1 MLNEQTIVK
10 WDKNAE
16 TDLRNGLT
24 KAQVKE
30 RQTIYGPNRLR
41 EGKKKSVLKLF
52 WEQLNDPLIYI
63 LMAAIAISLFLGE
76 AGESMIIAAVIIL
89 NAVVG
94 VIQEGKAIKA
104 IEALQ
109 QLSSP
114 KALVKRDGRE
124 MEIPGRLADW
134 LWRTFCSEILIR
146 VESCPLLF
154 IKIRTSCRI
163 LKITV

>member
-1 MLNEQTIVK
+1 
-10 WDKNAE
+10 
-16 TDLRNGLT
+16 
-24 KAQVKE
+24 
-30 RQTIYGPNRLR
+30 
-41 EGKKKSVLKLF
+41 
-52 WEQLNDPLIYI
+52 
-63 LMAAIAISLFLGE
+63 MAAIAISLFLGE

-124 MEIPGRLADW
+124 MEIPGSELVPGDLIFLEAGRQVPADGRLY
-134 LWRTFCSEILIR
+134 
-146 VESCPLLF
+146 LL
-154 IKIRTSCRI
+154 
-163 LKITV
+163 